1 MQWFRAAG
9 RGKSFFVASSK
20 NGSSEQ
26 YSEVVQRLQALVEQL
41 EGGGLSLE
49 DSLEKFAEGIQLVRK
64 GEKLLS
70 EAEKRIEQLLSDDG
84 NKVVPLELKEG
95 GAEASSAQPQKKP
108 AAAPA
113 AQPKRG
119 GGGEDEDV
127 PF

>member
-1 MQWFRAAG
+1 MAG
-9 RGKSFFVASSK
+9 KDAK
-20 NGSSEQ
+20 NGSEQ
-26 YSEVVQRLQALVEQL
+26 YSDVVQRLQALVEQL

-84 NKVVPLELKEG
+84 GAKVVPLELKEG
-95 GAEASSAQPQKKP
+95 GAAAEQAKKP
-108 AAAPA
+108 APAAPA
-113 AQPKRG
+113 QPARRG
-119 GGGEDEDV
+119 PAPGSEEDDV

>member
-1 MQWFRAAG
+1 VT
-9 RGKSFFVASSK
+9 FVAAAKDAK
-20 NGSSEQ
+20 NGEQ
-26 YSEVVQRLQALVEQL
+26 YSDVVQRLQALVEQL

-84 NKVVPLELKEG
+84 SKVVPLELKETSAV
-95 GAEASSAQPQKKP
+95 AEPARRPQGQAQAPQQAP
-108 AAAPA
+108 PA
-113 AQPKRG
+113 AQQQPRRG
-119 GGGEDEDV
+119 GPPPHEDEDV

>member
-1 MQWFRAAG
+1 MAA
-9 RGKSFFVASSK
+9 KDEKK
-20 NGSSEQ
+20 NGEQ
-26 YSEVVQRLQALVEQL
+26 YSDVVQRLQSLVEQL

-84 NKVVPLELKEG
+84 GNKVVPLELKDA
-95 GAEASSAQPQKKP
+95 GAEPQARRPAAPPQQQQAQPPQQRRGP
-108 AAAPA
+108 APSE
-113 AQPKRG
+113 
-119 GGGEDEDV
+119 EDDV

>member
-1 MQWFRAAG
+1 MAA
-9 RGKSFFVASSK
+9 RDDKK
-20 NGSSEQ
+20 NGEQ
-26 YSEVVQRLQALVEQL
+26 YSDVVQRLQALVEQL

-84 NKVVPLELKEG
+84 GNKVVPLELKEG
-95 GAEASSAQPQKKP
+95 GGEAPQKGRAP
-108 AAAPA
+108 APA
-113 AQPKRG
+113 AGGQQPQQRKAG
-119 GGGEDEDV
+119 PPSEEDDV

>member
-1 MQWFRAAG
+1 VAA
-9 RGKSFFVASSK
+9 KDVVK
-20 NGSSEQ
+20 NPEQ

-49 DSLEKFAEGIQLVRK
+49 DSLERFAEGIQLVRK

-84 NKVVPLELKEG
+84 GAKVVPLELKEN
-95 GAEASSAQPQKKP
+95 GAAEP
-108 AAAPA
+108 AAKRAAAQAPA
-113 AQPKRG
+113 PAQQPPRRG
-119 GGGEDEDV
+119 PGPDDDDV

>member
-1 MQWFRAAG
+1 MAA
-9 RGKSFFVASSK
+9 KDEKK
-20 NGSSEQ
+20 NGEQ
-26 YSEVVQRLQALVEQL
+26 YSDVVQRLQSLVEQL

-84 NKVVPLELKEG
+84 GNKVVPLELKES
-95 GAEASSAQPQKKP
+95 GAEPQARRQAPPPPQPAQQ
-108 AAAPA
+108 
-113 AQPKRG
+113 QQRRG
-119 GGGEDEDV
+119 PGPSEEDDV

>member
-1 MQWFRAAG
+1 MPSLVPAKDA
-9 RGKSFFVASSK
+9 K
-20 NGSSEQ
+20 NGEQ
-26 YSEVVQRLQALVEQL
+26 YSDVVQRLQALVEQL

-70 EAEKRIEQLLSDDG
+70 EAEKRIEQLLSDDSG
-84 NKVVPLELKEG
+84 TKVVPLELKETG
-95 GAEASSAQPQKKP
+95 QEPQAQAKRP

-113 AQPKRG
+113 AQPNPQQQQRRG
-119 GGGEDEDV
+119 GPPGGSDEDDV